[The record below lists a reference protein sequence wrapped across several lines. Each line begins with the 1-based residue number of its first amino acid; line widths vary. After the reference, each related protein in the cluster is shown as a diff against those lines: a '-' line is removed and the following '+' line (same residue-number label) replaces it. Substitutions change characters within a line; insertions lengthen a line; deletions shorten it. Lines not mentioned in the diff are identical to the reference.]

1 MIETPFVILQTSDQ
15 QQLVA
20 IGSHRTLECEN
31 TFGAL
36 QMLDVFTDQHKGSY
50 IFLSLSYDLKNA
62 IETLESNNSNP
73 IAFPSIVAFVPSC
86 VWEVQNKKAKVIF
99 GETNSEFE
107 NQLASFLQPTKEKL
121 PSIEFVTEISKEKY
135 LSDVKELQEEIQ
147 QGNIYEINFCQQ
159 YIGKTPKK
167 NWNPIAVYQQLMAQ
181 TKAPFSAYFAFDE
194 LEVFCASPERFL
206 EKKGTT
212 LRSQPI
218 KGTAKRSKDPVADEN
233 LKQALLASKKE
244 TAENVMIV
252 DLVRNDF
259 SKIAVKNSVKVTEL
273 FGLYT
278 FETVHQ
284 MISTIECEV
293 TESISFVDILKATF
307 PMGSMTG
314 APKISAMKLAE
325 QKESFKRGIYS
336 GAIGYIAPNGDF
348 DLNVVIRSLV
358 HDTKKRNISC
368 AVGGAITILSD
379 PEAEYDECL
388 IKVGKILAL
397 FNGN

>member
-1 MIETPFVILQTSDQ
+1 MIETPFVILQTSEQ

-62 IETLESNNSNP
+62 IEVLESNNSNP

-86 VWEVQNKKAKVIF
+86 VWEVQNKKAKVVF

-121 PSIEFVTEISKEKY
+121 PSIEFVPEISKERY

-147 QGNIYEINFCQQ
+147 QGNIYEINFCQH
-159 YIGKTPKK
+159 YLGKTPKK
-167 NWNPIAVYQQLMAQ
+167 NWNPIAVHQQLMAQ

-293 TESISFVDILKATF
+293 AESISFVDILKATF

-348 DLNVVIRSLV
+348 DLNVVIRSLL

-388 IKVGKILAL
+388 VKVGKILAL